1 MTRRLFL
8 CLASAAI
15 LGAPSI
21 ARAEYPDR
29 PIRLIV
35 PLPTGSATDTV
46 ARLLAKSMEQSM
58 KQPIVVENRAG
69 GDGIIAAQLA
79 AKAAPDGYTL
89 FLATNSPMSAAP
101 ALKKQPG
108 YDPTKD
114 FTPISLVGR
123 YSQFLWVNASSPF
136 HSVQDLIGYARANPD
151 RLSYATGNTGG
162 IVGMAQLLALTGH
175 PKLVHVP
182 YKGEPAALLD
192 LVAGRVQVML
202 ATPTAAGGYAADGR
216 LRALATTLAER
227 SVLYPNVPTMQEAGV
242 PGFSITLW
250 SGLFGPANLSPAV
263 LDRLAKEAELALAQ
277 PELRRQLLQQQFFPQ
292 SSRPEVLQRFVQE
305 QLNAYRTVLRDAGVQ
320 PE

>member
-1 MTRRLFL
+1 MRRLQL
-8 CLASAAI
+8 WLALAMIVAA
-15 LGAPSI
+15 PTI

-29 PIRLIV
+29 PIKLIL

-46 ARLLAKSMEQSM
+46 ARLLARSMEQSM

-69 GDGIIAAQLA
+69 GDGTIAAQLA
-79 AKAAPDGYTL
+79 AKAVPDGYTL
-89 FLATNSPMSAAP
+89 FFGTNSPMSAVP

-136 HSVQDLIGYARANPD
+136 RSLQDLIQYAHANPD
-151 RLSYATGNTGG
+151 KLSYATGNTGG
-162 IVGMAQLLALTGH
+162 IVGMSQLLALAGH

-182 YKGEPAALLD
+182 YRGEPAALLD
-192 LVAGRVQVML
+192 VVADRVQIIL
-202 ATPTAAGGYAADGR
+202 ATPTAAGGYAADGKV
-216 LRALATTLAER
+216 RALATTLPER
-227 SVLYPNVPTMQEAGV
+227 SPKYPNVPTMKEAGV

-250 SGLFGPANLSPAV
+250 GGLFGPANLSPAV
-263 LDRLAKEAELALAQ
+263 IDRLSKEVELALAQ
-277 PELRRQLLQQQFFPQ
+277 PELRQQLERQQFFPQ
-292 SSRPEVLQRFVQE
+292 SSKPDFLERFVHE
-305 QLNAYRTVLRDAGVQ
+305 QLDAYRTVLHEAGVQ